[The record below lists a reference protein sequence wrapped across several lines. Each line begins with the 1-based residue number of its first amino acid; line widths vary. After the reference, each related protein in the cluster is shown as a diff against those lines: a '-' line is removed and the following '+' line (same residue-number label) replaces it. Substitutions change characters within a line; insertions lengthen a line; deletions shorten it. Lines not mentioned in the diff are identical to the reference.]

1 MTENIFIR
9 AAEDADPEFKNMV
22 SAANNVIAAYFSAA
36 EKHELCAN
44 CFAQFMMRVF
54 TDLSK
59 VAPHSDDDVGKG
71 NVGKGNVD
79 QVGNA

>member
-1 MTENIFIR
+1 MTDTTFIR
-9 AAEDADPEFKNMV
+9 ADEDASPEFKNMV

-36 EKHELCAN
+36 EKHELCVN
-44 CFAQFMMRVF
+44 CFAQFMTRVF

-59 VAPHSDDDVGKG
+59 VAPHSDDVGKG

>member
-1 MTENIFIR
+1 MTDTAFIR
-9 AAEDADPEFKNMV
+9 ADKDASPEFKSMV

-36 EKHELCAN
+36 EKHELCVN
-44 CFAQFMMRVF
+44 CFAQFMTRVF

-59 VAPHSDDDVGKG
+59 VALHSDDD
-71 NVGKGNVD
+71 VGKGNVD

>member
-1 MTENIFIR
+1 MTDTAFIW
-9 AAEDADPEFKNMV
+9 ADEDASPEFKEVV
-22 SAANNVIAAYFSAA
+22 SAANDVLAAYFATA
-36 EKHELCAN
+36 EKHELCKA
-44 CFAQFMMRVF
+44 CFAQFMTRVF

-71 NVGKGNVD
+71 NVD